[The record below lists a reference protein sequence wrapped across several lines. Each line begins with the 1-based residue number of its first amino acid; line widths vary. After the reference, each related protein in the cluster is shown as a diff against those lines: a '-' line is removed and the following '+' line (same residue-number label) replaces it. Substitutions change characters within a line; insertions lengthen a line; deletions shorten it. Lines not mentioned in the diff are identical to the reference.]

1 MIKSIRIK
9 KFRQLENVYE
19 EKIGLINELY
29 GSNGS
34 GKTSFISFISW
45 IIYGE
50 TLDYGKN
57 DDMNIDTFK
66 PFELI
71 SGEIECDNDFVFTRE
86 FGYDES
92 GKKTNDFYVNGRKTK
107 NQIEYYN
114 AINNCFNV
122 NNINFKIKDC
132 NILRALSDPYYLPN
146 NETQFRT
153 LISELLNIDTYSI
166 LFENDEYVD
175 IKKDFDNQSKD
186 YQMTKDF
193 YKQKI
198 KQIDNDLEEVIKRIN
213 EIKLIKFNKEEY
225 DNLAKQ
231 INDETENFSYNEDNQ
246 LKENIDKLNDIYY
259 KLIESR
265 KKDLIE
271 KPLSPEEKELKE
283 NKEKYNTL
291 VNEYNTHKKSNEY
304 NENLRNLIKQK
315 IDVLNNEL
323 EEIKKQ
329 KFKEIKCPKCDTLIN
344 EDDYKKF
351 NKEKVEK
358 TKKLKEKIEIANKE
372 YNSYIDFDITNEEK
386 ELSLLKENISRLKEV
401 SNNNPI
407 IYSSEQTNVLEN
419 EYNKQNTLV
428 QELRSKEKERKEKA
442 YTEHNN
448 KIKELQEKYNSLHE
462 DYIKSRDLEIYK
474 KNKETLLHNKSVYE
488 LRLQKLEQYKI
499 DEINLIKSKTSD
511 IFGKDF
517 EFEMV
522 VKNKIND
529 NYKKVCYASI
539 DGLEHNKSNT
549 AKFLKYS
556 IMLLE
561 KLKSYIGGCDI
572 PIIFDIADNIGK
584 KARKEIFDII
594 KSSQIFY
601 TRISDDD
608 NVDRK
613 LNLIE
618 KEIK

>member
-19 EKIGLINELY
+19 ENIGMINELF

-50 TLDYGKN
+50 TIDYGKN

-71 SGEIECDNDFVFTRE
+71 GGEIECDNDFVFARE
-86 FGYDES
+86 FGYDEN

-107 NQIEYYN
+107 NQNEYYN
-114 AINNCFNV
+114 AINNCFNI

-132 NILRALSDPYYLPN
+132 NIIRALSDPYYLPN

-153 LISELLNIDTYSI
+153 LISELLNVDTYSI
-166 LFENDEYVD
+166 LFEYEKYAD
-175 IKKDFDNQSKD
+175 IKKDFDNQGKD
-186 YQMTKDF
+186 YQNTKDF

-198 KQIDNDLEEVIKRIN
+198 KQVDSDLEETIKRIN

-225 DNLAKQ
+225 DNLANQ
-231 INDETENFSYNEDNQ
+231 INNENQNFSYVEDVE
-246 LKENIDKLNDIYY
+246 LKENVDKLNDLYY
-259 KLIESR
+259 KLIESK
-265 KKDLIE
+265 KKDLVE
-271 KPLSPEEKELKE
+271 KPISPEEKELKE
-283 NKEKYNTL
+283 NKEKLNVIL
-291 VNEYNTHKKSNEY
+291 NEYRTHKQSNDY
-304 NENLRNLIKQK
+304 NNNLRSLIKQK

-323 EEIKKQ
+323 EELKKQ

-358 TKKLKEKIEIANKE
+358 AKKLKEKIEISKKE
-372 YNSYIDFDITNEEK
+372 YNSYIDFDLTNEEK
-386 ELSLLKENISRLKEV
+386 EISSLKANISRLEEIL
-401 SNNNPI
+401 STNTI
-407 IYSSEQTNVLEN
+407 IYSSEQTNTLEN
-419 EYNKQNTLV
+419 EYNKQNELV
-428 QELRSKEKERKEKA
+428 RELRSKEKERKEKVFN
-442 YTEHNN
+442 EHNN
-448 KIKELQEKYNSLHE
+448 KLKELQEKYNSMHE
-462 DYIKSRDLEIYK
+462 DYIKSRDLDIYK
-474 KNKETLLHNKSVYE
+474 KNKENLIYNKGVYE

-499 DEINLIKSKTSD
+499 DEINLIKSKTTD

-522 VKNKIND
+522 VKNKTTD

-561 KLKSYIGGCDI
+561 KLKSYIGGCNI

-584 KARKEIFDII
+584 TARNDIFEII
-594 KSSQIFY
+594 KTSQIFY

-608 NVDRK
+608 NVERK
-613 LNLIE
+613 INII
-618 KEIK
+618 KEI